1 MIKITYTVKND
12 LTNDGRN
19 FNADV
24 TLYSE
29 RKAFFE
35 MMRDA
40 AQVDSRFE

>member
-19 FNADV
+19 FNADI

-40 AQVDSRFE
+40 AKLDPQFE